1 MQKYLISISL
11 YIFCSISSIAQPRIS
26 FFNEMKSDGLSGL
39 FKDSTL
45 IPTLQKLH
53 AEIRMGIL
61 DLTQQRVKII
71 KSLNEAKIPVVA
83 WLLLPEEKGYWF
95 HSGNGDM
102 ALERYKEIKAW
113 ADENQIIFSGI
124 GIDLELDMND
134 MKLLQSNPM
143 KLLGK
148 LPGRLYD
155 NSEIE
160 IGSQK
165 YAELIATI
173 KNDGYKVESYY
184 ASFIKDETALH
195 NTSIQQLTKFLDIKT
210 DKEIPMLYSS
220 FIGNADGLLKIYGM
234 DAGLKQVAIGSTG
247 GGVDTTLP
255 ILTYEE
261 LVHDLNMAS
270 KFADEIHIF
279 SLEGCVQHGYLK
291 KLLEYKSNTSLPF
304 DESQVK
310 SVQKL
315 QKIFKTASSVL
326 SYPTIFFICILL
338 IIILIS
344 WLTYWIIKTIV
355 KMFRNI

>member
-1 MQKYLISISL
+1 MRNYFLVVCFFTL
-11 YIFCSISSIAQPRIS
+11 FTISSLAQPRIS
-26 FFNEMKSDGLSGL
+26 FFNEMKSDALIGL

-45 IPTLQKLH
+45 IPTLHQLH

-61 DLTQQRVKII
+61 DLTPQRVMVL
-71 KSLNEAKIPVVA
+71 KSLNKANIPVVA

-102 ALERYKEIKAW
+102 AIERYKEIKEW
-113 ADENQIIFSGI
+113 AVENQIEFSGI
-124 GIDLELDMND
+124 GLDLELDMND
-134 MKLLQSNPM
+134 MKMLQSNPL
-143 KLLGK
+143 KLLSR

-155 NSEIE
+155 KSEIE
-160 IGSQK
+160 TGSRK

-173 KNDGYKVESYY
+173 KKDGFKVESYY
-184 ASFIKDETALH
+184 ASFIKDETALQ

-220 FIGNADGLLKIYGM
+220 FMGNADGLLKIYGL
-234 DAGLKQVAIGSTG
+234 DVGLKQVAIGSTG

-291 KLLEYKSNTSLPF
+291 KLLEYKYNPTNSF
-304 DESQVK
+304 DPSQVK

-315 QKIFKTASSVL
+315 QKIFKTVSTTL
-326 SYPTIFFICILL
+326 SYPTIFFTSLLL

-344 WLTYWIIKTIV
+344 WLIYLIIKTIIK
-355 KMFRNI
+355 KMRKI